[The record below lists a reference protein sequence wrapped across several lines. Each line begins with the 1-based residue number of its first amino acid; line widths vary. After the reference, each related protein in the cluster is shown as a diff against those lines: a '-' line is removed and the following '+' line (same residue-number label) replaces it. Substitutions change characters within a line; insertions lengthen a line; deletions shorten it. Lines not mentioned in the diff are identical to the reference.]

1 MCIQYAATNY
11 SWLLSARPQ
20 APGPSVETVAAE
32 GELLAGGC
40 WTKRRFVA
48 AWLSDVCNPTGLSAH
63 SRRPAACFL
72 QLNRAS
78 RSALLTDAN
87 VLPFLPAPFCPA
99 ELPGEE
105 EAEEAR
111 RLYALVLQQ
120 LGELRRTTL
129 QVAAQF

>member
-1 MCIQYAATNY
+1 MCAIQPGYQLTHDGRLHAFFSSTELPAT
-11 SWLLSARPQ
+11 P
-20 APGPSVETVAAE
+20 
-32 GELLAGGC
+32 C
-40 WTKRRFVA
+40 
-48 AWLSDVCNPTGLSAH
+48 SDAY
-63 SRRPAACFL
+63 
-72 QLNRAS
+72 
-78 RSALLTDAN
+78 